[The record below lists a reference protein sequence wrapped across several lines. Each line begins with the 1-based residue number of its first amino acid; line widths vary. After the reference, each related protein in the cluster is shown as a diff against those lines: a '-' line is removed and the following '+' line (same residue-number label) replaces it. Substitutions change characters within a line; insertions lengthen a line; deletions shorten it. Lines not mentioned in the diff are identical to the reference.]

1 MLLRPSLD
9 SVLLRPSMGSMLLR
23 LSLPG
28 GPPQLIKILHSQG
41 SIITWR
47 AATLAGGDQDMRKAP
62 LLTLLM
68 MDLKEESHGDT
79 MGGEPRWRWLP
90 HIWPPGRCSTPFGSP
105 PASYPATTPLLSPPP
120 SSFFVGS
127 NDFPSPLQVSIACS
141 GTSWQRTGA
150 WWTPP
155 SLFHAQWCVG
165 VQRCEV
171 TIKAP

>member
-1 MLLRPSLD
+1 LTSTNLVIRNSARSSPLLAP
-9 SVLLRPSMGSMLLR
+9 LLLLSIELLELR
-23 LSLPG
+23 FCAPLAATRFYAPAAIAG
-28 GPPQLIKILHSQG
+28 FCAPTTINGFYAPAAVTTRRPPQLIKILHSQG

-120 SSFFVGS
+120 LIFFRW
-127 NDFPSPLQVSIACS
+127 L
-141 GTSWQRTGA
+141 
-150 WWTPP
+150 
-155 SLFHAQWCVG
+155 
-165 VQRCEV
+165 
-171 TIKAP
+171 